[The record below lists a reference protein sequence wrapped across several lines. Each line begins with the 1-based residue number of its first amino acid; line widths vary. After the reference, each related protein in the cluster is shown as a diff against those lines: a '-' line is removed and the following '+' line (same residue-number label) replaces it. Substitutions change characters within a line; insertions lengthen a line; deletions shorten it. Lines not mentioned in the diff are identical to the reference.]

1 MGEKPHLLQIGS
13 VTERMLDRLRAEF
26 EVHSLFDQPD
36 RAAFLAEHGER
47 FHAIAT
53 DGHYG
58 VPADVMAAAP
68 NIRVVSSYGVGYDGV
83 DVDALVARG
92 VIVAHTPDVLNDEVA
107 DTAVMLWLAVSRGMI
122 TAHDW
127 VVSGKWEIEGA
138 MPLTRSVRG
147 RTVGIV
153 GFGRIGQTIARLVG
167 AFDATVLYHARGPK
181 DVAFEYCADLVDM
194 AARSDVLMVITP
206 GGPATRHLVS
216 AAVMDAL
223 GPEGILINVA
233 RGSVVDEQAMVAAL
247 ADGRLGGAGLDVF
260 DQEPHVPDALKSM
273 PNVVLAPHI
282 GSATVETR
290 QAMGDLTCDN
300 LSQFLRDGTV
310 LTPVPECRHLL
321 A

>member
-13 VTERMLDRLRAEF
+13 VTERMMDRLRAEF
-26 EVHSLFDQPD
+26 VVHSLFDQSD
-36 RAAFLAEHGER
+36 RAAFLADHGAS

-68 NIRVVSSYGVGYDGV
+68 NFRVVSSYGVGYDGV

-127 VVSGKWEIEGA
+127 VVSGKWESDGA

-153 GFGRIGQTIARLVG
+153 GFGRIGQTIAKLVG

-181 DVAFEYCADLVDM
+181 DVPFEYCADLVDM

-216 AAVMDAL
+216 EAVMNAL
-223 GPEGILINVA
+223 GPDGILINVA

-273 PNVVLAPHI
+273 PNVVLAPHV

-321 A
+321 P

>member
-1 MGEKPHLLQIGS
+1 MGKKPHLLQIGS
-13 VTERMLDRLRAEF
+13 VTPRMLDRLNAEF
-26 EVHSLFDQPD
+26 VVHSLFDQKD
-36 RAAFLAEHGER
+36 RAGFLAAHGAGV
-47 FHAIAT
+47 HAIAT
-53 DGHYG
+53 DGHWG
-58 VPADVMAAAP
+58 VPADAMAATP
-68 NIRVVSSYGVGYDGV
+68 NLRVVSSYGVGYDGI

-107 DTAVMLWLAVSRGMI
+107 DTAVMLWMAVSRQMI
-122 TAHDW
+122 VAHDW
-127 VVSGKWEIEGA
+127 VVSGKWERDGA

-153 GFGRIGQTIARLVG
+153 GFGRIGQTIAKLVG
-167 AFDATVLYHARGPK
+167 AFDAKVLYHARSAR
-181 DVAFEYCADLVDM
+181 DVAYEYCPDLVDM
-194 AARSDVLMVITP
+194 ASRADVLVVITP

-216 AAVMDAL
+216 AAVIDAL

-233 RGSVVDEQAMVAAL
+233 RGSVVDEAAMVAAL
-247 ADGRLGGAGLDVF
+247 AEGRLGGAGLDVF
-260 DQEPHVPDALKSM
+260 DQEPIVPDALKSM

-300 LSQFLRDGTV
+300 LSRFLADGSV

-321 A
+321 D